1 MKTRVIV
8 CGSRNFTDKEI
19 CFKALDQLLGENP
32 NVEIISGHAKGAD
45 QFGEEYAALHGI
57 PTKVFL
63 PDWKRYG
70 RGAGLIRNQEMLAYS
85 KEESSLVV
93 AFWDGKSKGTKNMIE
108 TASAEGVKVYIV
120 FLMEKGH
127 NTNQEGYI

>member
-1 MKTRVIV
+1 MEGCSVKTRVIV

-70 RGAGLIRNQEMLAYS
+70 RGAGPIRNREMLSCA
-85 KEESSLVV
+85 KEESPLVV

-108 TASAEGVKVYIV
+108 IAQAEG
-120 FLMEKGH
+120 METH
-127 NTNQEGYI
+127 VVLVE

>member
-1 MKTRVIV
+1 MEGCTVKTRVIV

-32 NVEIISGHAKGAD
+32 NVEIVSGHAKGAD

-120 FLMEKGH
+120 FSDGERS
-127 NTNQEGYI
+127 

>member
-1 MKTRVIV
+1 MEGCSVKTRVIV

-32 NVEIISGHAKGAD
+32 NVEIVSGHAKGAD

-63 PDWKRYG
+63 SDWKRYG

-93 AFWDGKSKGTKNMIE
+93 AFWDGKSKGSKNMIE

-120 FLMEKGH
+120 FSGGERS
-127 NTNQEGYI
+127 